1 MLRVVLTQLLFF
13 LMPFI
18 GYAMWLWFTRK
29 GQTADNWRNGPVFW
43 LILSGLLISIGSFV
57 LMASFDRMPQDKE
70 YRPAE
75 FRDGVL
81 VPGRYE

>member
-13 LMPFI
+13 LLPFI
-18 GYAMWLWFTRK
+18 GYALWLWFTRK
-29 GQTADNWRNGPVFW
+29 GQTADNWRNGPIFW
-43 LILSGLLISIGSFV
+43 LVFSGLLISVLGFI
-57 LMASFDRMPQDKE
+57 LMASFDRMPQGKE

-75 FRDGVL
+75 YRNGVF